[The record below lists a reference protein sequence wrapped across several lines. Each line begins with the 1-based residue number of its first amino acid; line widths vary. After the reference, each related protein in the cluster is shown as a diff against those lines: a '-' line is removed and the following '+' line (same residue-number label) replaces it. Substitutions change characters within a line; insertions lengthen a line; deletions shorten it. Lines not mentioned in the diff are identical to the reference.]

1 MKKPWRPPK
10 NNPSPN
16 KHILE
21 RAAARELVTTWLGL
35 KDKELIERHLSK
47 MDKLYGKGAEQR
59 IRDYMKQIYRDE
71 RCG

>member
-1 MKKPWRPPK
+1 MKPWRPPK

-21 RAAARELVTTWLGL
+21 RGAARELLNTWLVL
-35 KDKELIERHLSK
+35 KDQALIERHLAA